1 MSMEYISL
9 ISQSATGLATL
20 AVAVFLA
27 SQLRLQHKDSVTG
40 LGVGMTQALAELTE
54 VMIKDSE
61 FADIFL
67 RGIEGDPNL
76 SKLETHR
83 FNLYLINYFA
93 QAQEIWSYNSQSD
106 KAKTY
111 ASTMINA
118 GPGVLNWLDS
128 IGKVVLQP
136 GFFEFVRG
144 FAKPQN

>member
-27 SQLRLQHKDSVTG
+27 SQLRLQHKDSITG

-93 QAQEIWSYNSQSD
+93 QAQRFGLTTA
-106 KAKTY
+106 KAIKLKLML
-111 ASTMINA
+111 A
-118 GPGVLNWLDS
+118 
-128 IGKVVLQP
+128 
-136 GFFEFVRG
+136 R
-144 FAKPQN
+144 